1 LRQNES
7 IDSSVVR
14 LIDCRL
20 TDCRRNISGGKLSM
34 SSLRP
39 PCKPLMLA
47 LGISGLLTMPLPAA
61 ADGISV
67 TSKAS
72 ANGDTRQIDNT
83 ILDFS
88 SCRQDHDA
96 DRMLLR
102 LHLTRK
108 WDVNSPEGEGHVR
121 LDAFDAK
128 SGASGEPLYTVEAEG
143 SAATILPECLLRID
157 RGLEDFQ
164 WWQVNDLAAGT
175 PLFETM
181 AEPLVFATLDDDQIR
196 STHAAGFYVP
206 PDDEADKRLAD
217 PHVVGLLTLATDG
230 KVATRFLVTAT
241 DPEKAA
247 ALRSYWDERRY
258 LAVVETGK
266 DGALG
271 SATAEQ
277 PLSKRPLSLEIS
289 WPVAGLALRLPLGP
303 GGLKTEGATIPHGL
317 QVASW

>member
-1 LRQNES
+1 MT
-7 IDSSVVR
+7 R
-14 LIDCRL
+14 LRL
-20 TDCRRNISGGKLSM
+20 TCR
-34 SSLRP
+34 
-39 PCKPLMLA
+39 PLLLA
-47 LGISGLLTMPLPAA
+47 LGLSGLLAGSLPAW

-72 ANGDTRQIDNT
+72 ANGDSRLIDNT
-83 ILDFS
+83 ILGFS

-128 SGASGEPLYTVEAEG
+128 AGTSGTPLYTVEAEG
-143 SAATILPECLLRID
+143 SAAQILPDCLLQID
-157 RGLEDFQ
+157 RGLEDLE
-164 WWQVNDLAAGT
+164 WWQINDLASGT
-175 PLFETM
+175 LLFETM

-196 STHAAGFYVP
+196 STQAAGFYVP
-206 PDDEADKRLAD
+206 PDDEADKKLAD

-230 KVATRFLVTAT
+230 KIATRLLVTAA
-241 DPEKAA
+241 DPAKAA

-266 DGALG
+266 PGALG
-271 SATAEQ
+271 AATAEQ
-277 PLSKRPLSLEIS
+277 PLSKRPLSVEVS
-289 WPVAGLALRLPLGP
+289 WPVAGLALRLPIGP
-303 GGLKTEGATIPHGL
+303 AGLKTEGAVIPAGL
-317 QVASW
+317 KVAPW